1 MDEQARTASRGET
14 SRTKIVRGSSTH
26 AGRVEH
32 VVQFTVKAELV
43 RPIPEVRRVEIETR
57 VLHDAQRIFKIM
69 RAAGLELKQDPVLRT
84 ADVQG
89 DAEELK

>member
-1 MDEQARTASRGET
+1 MLRHL
-14 SRTKIVRGSSTH
+14 ILGSFANSSPLH

-43 RPIPEVRRVEIETR
+43 RPVPEVRQVELKVG

-69 RAAGLELKQDPVLRT
+69 RAASLELKQDQVLRT
-84 ADVQG
+84 ADVR
-89 DAEELK
+89 ETPKS